1 MITFRLF
8 FVNFGIKWKLGSVKD
23 GLVNLHDASFK
34 HLDILLLE
42 NTHIVVPGRQNFK
55 CCFLL
60 FSLVPDVVDISH
72 FEPGDK
78 DGGQGDDIVGEVA
91 PLTVN
96 QALLNKVVDVF
107 SELDHHLN

>member
-1 MITFRLF
+1 MQALSTLTFFSLKTP
-8 FVNFGIKWKLGSVKD
+8 IL
-23 GLVNLHDASFK
+23 SFQVDK
-34 HLDILLLE
+34 ILSA
-42 NTHIVVPGRQNFK
+42 V
-55 CCFLL
+55 FLL